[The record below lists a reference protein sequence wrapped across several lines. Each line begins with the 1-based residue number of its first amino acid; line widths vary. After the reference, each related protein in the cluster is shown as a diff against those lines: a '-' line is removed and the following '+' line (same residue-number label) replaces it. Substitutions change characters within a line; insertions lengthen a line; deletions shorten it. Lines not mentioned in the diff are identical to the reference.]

1 MTRVTNAR
9 RNFGKSGANKAVI
22 PTDERAGLSQEGPLT
37 QARHIQLPELP
48 VDGELVFEAQAALFS
63 VVLLACQLVQLHR
76 AAWWLPHA
84 HQEQALHY
92 ELVEPHA
99 SALSLAVT
107 CHPLPAALAQRLV
120 ALLLPAGWQPRATAA
135 CRATTLAAT
144 ALLVAWAAFHLCC
157 KHSLFSVL
165 CLAYPGV
172 IHIMLFGPRPGLV
185 RELPPPVPHVCSSVP
200 ADVRAEVERHKRD
213 FNERMKRCLF
223 QALLVAYYA
232 SVQPCCFVPSTL
244 HLEPWALAQHG
255 LLAWLAALTLHASHL
270 FPPRY
275 LDALHRAALHL
286 GRWRRLEARHVHA
299 PHHLWS
305 ESVLWPQNNLVKH
318 SREFFRAEGASNAA
332 EPGHPWHGRFYGL
345 FRSPAAV
352 VGGALALQVGHT
364 LFLLYLLASSSEWHR
379 LLTASLLVLL
389 NALTL
394 FRLARHYMV
403 LDKVYDAERLLHERI
418 AAT

>member
-1 MTRVTNAR
+1 MTRVANAR
-9 RNFGKSGANKAVI
+9 RNFAKSGASKAVI
-22 PTDERAGLSQEGPLT
+22 PTDERVGLNPEGPPSI
-37 QARHIQLPELP
+37 ARHIRLPELP
-48 VDGELVFEAQAALFS
+48 VDGELAFEAQAALFA
-63 VVLLACQLVQLHR
+63 VVLLVCQQVQLHR

-84 HQEQALHY
+84 HQDQALHY

-99 SALSLAVT
+99 AILSLT
-107 CHPLPAALAQRLV
+107 IMCHPLPAALAKRV
-120 ALLLPAGWQPRATAA
+120 VVILLPTSWEPRATAV
-135 CRATTLAAT
+135 CRGVTLVAT
-144 ALLVAWAAFHLCC
+144 AVLVAWAAFHVCC
-157 KHSLFSVL
+157 KHGVFSVL

-172 IHIMLFGPRPGLV
+172 IHVVLFGPRPGLI
-185 RELPPPVPHVCSSVP
+185 REWPMPVAHVCSLVP
-200 ADVRAEVERHKRD
+200 AEVRAEVERHKHD
-213 FNERMKRCLF
+213 FNERLKRCLF
-223 QALLVAYYA
+223 QALLVTYYA
-232 SVQPCCFVPSTL
+232 ALQPCCFVPASL

-255 LLAWLAALTLHASHL
+255 LLAWLAALTLHASRL

-275 LDALHRAALHL
+275 LDSLHRAALHL

-305 ESVLWPQNNLVKH
+305 ETVLWPQNNLVKH
-318 SREFFRAEGASNAA
+318 SREFFRAEGVSNAA

-352 VGGALALQVGHT
+352 VGGALALQAAQL

-394 FRLARHYMV
+394 FKLARQYLV
-403 LDKVYDAERLLHERI
+403 LDKVYHAERVLHERL
-418 AAT
+418 AS